1 MCRTTCA
8 QHESHL
14 RRGAEIQSEPG
25 PRCWL
30 LPWSG
35 LTASIRDRSAGP
47 VCRFSVGAPLAILR
61 SRDEP
66 TVFREGPFRFFFLS
80 REEERLHIHVQSAE
94 GEAKFWIDPTI
105 ELARN
110 YGLSP
115 QDLRRVKRVIE
126 EREQEIRDAWSTHF
140 GS

>member
-1 MCRTTCA
+1 M
-8 QHESHL
+8 S
-14 RRGAEIQSEPG
+14 
-25 PRCWL
+25 
-30 LPWSG
+30 
-35 LTASIRDRSAGP
+35 
-47 VCRFSVGAPLAILR
+47 
-61 SRDEP
+61 P

-115 QDLRRVKRVIE
+115 QDLRRVKRVID